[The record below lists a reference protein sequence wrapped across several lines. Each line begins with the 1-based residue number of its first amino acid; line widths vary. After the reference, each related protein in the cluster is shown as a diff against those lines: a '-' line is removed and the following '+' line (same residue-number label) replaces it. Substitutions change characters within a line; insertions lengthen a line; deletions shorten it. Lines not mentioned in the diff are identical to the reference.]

1 MDVSTQLI
9 IDDLSRSIR
18 RPAILEDRAL
28 RLVAHSEQDEQCDTV
43 RSASIVRRQAS
54 AEVAAW
60 LSANGLGDARE
71 PVQVPANDE
80 LGMLSRLCVPV
91 RYEDTLVGYLWFID
105 ADGSMAPTDVR
116 QCVRAAENLAEVMH
130 RDTVA
135 RLRTATRV
143 TENLQLLL
151 SADPGRAAAGAALE
165 EEGYLD
171 SRAGVVV
178 LVVEPVPGAAD
189 QPAPNA
195 LINRL
200 VTEVRN
206 GLARGRALSLV
217 RPDHGALVLGCAGD
231 DDVAVT
237 SQVEAIRAGARQ
249 AVPYATGDMP
259 VRVGVGGHRARI
271 SDAVSSYREARMA
284 VASSPR
290 TPQAEPGDVQV
301 VRWATL
307 GVHQF
312 ISSVVPFRDQLPVAH
327 AGLRELV
334 AEAHAAPLLDTLEC
348 YLDTAGSAQHTADL
362 LNLHRTSLYYRLQRI
377 EELTGADL
385 KDGEHRLALHL
396 ELKMCRAEGSMDD
409 LGDHR
414 ARLRTP

>member
-1 MDVSTQLI
+1 VDVSTQLI
-9 IDDLSRSIR
+9 IDDLARSIG
-18 RPAILEDRAL
+18 RPAILEDRRL
-28 RLVAHSEQDEQCDTV
+28 RLVAHSEQDEQCDAV
-43 RSASIVRRQAS
+43 RSASIVRRHAS

-60 LSANGLGDARE
+60 LSANGLGDSYE
-71 PVQVPANDE
+71 PVRVPGNDE

-91 RYEDTLVGYLWFID
+91 RHEDTLVGYLWFID
-105 ADGSMAPTDVR
+105 ADESMPHTEVR
-116 QCVRAAENLAEVMH
+116 QCVQAAENLAEVMH
-130 RDTVA
+130 RETIA

-151 SADPGRAAAGAALE
+151 STDPGRAAAGAALH

-171 SRAGVVV
+171 ARAGVAVV
-178 LVVEPVPGAAD
+178 VVESVPGAAD
-189 QPAPNA
+189 QGATNA

-200 VTEVRN
+200 VTEAHD

-231 DDVAVT
+231 DDVTVT
-237 SQVEAIRAGARQ
+237 SRVEAIRAGARN
-249 AVPYATGDMP
+249 AAPSVTGDMP
-259 VRVGVGGHRARI
+259 VRIGVGGHRGRI
-271 SDAVSSYREARMA
+271 TDAVSSYREARLA
-284 VASSPR
+284 AASSPR
-290 TPQAEPGDVQV
+290 APQVEPGDVQV

-312 ISSVVPFRDQLPVAH
+312 ISSVVPFRDRLPVAH
-327 AGLRELV
+327 AGLRDLV
-334 AEAHAAPLLDTLEC
+334 SEAHAAPLLDTLEC
-348 YLDTAGSAQHTADL
+348 YLDTAGSAQHTAEL

-396 ELKMCRAEGSMDD
+396 ELKMCRAEGSIDE
-409 LGDHR
+409 LGDR